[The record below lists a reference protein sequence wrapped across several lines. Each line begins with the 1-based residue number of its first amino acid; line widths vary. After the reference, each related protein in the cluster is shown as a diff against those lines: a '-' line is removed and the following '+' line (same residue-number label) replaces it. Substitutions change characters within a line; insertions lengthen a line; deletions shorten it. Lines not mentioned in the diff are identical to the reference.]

1 MFQLEQQIK
10 LNKAD
15 EEFKNTAKK
24 DKEKKLNEQLD
35 ELRDQL
41 KQNRK
46 LLDFEKEEKK
56 DIQKSFNR

>member
-24 DKEKKLNEQLD
+24 DKEKMLNEQLD